1 MLADF
6 SRYNLLLMAFE
17 VVIELSSRDDGRLD
31 LSRVAQHV
39 RKVLPVHFEVKPGES
54 HSKLHLQRRL
64 RVNL

>member
-17 VVIELSSRDDGRLD
+17 VVVELSSRDDGRLD